1 MLDLENRRYKMLS
14 MFRKTMIGSIASL
27 AIGFAAVGVS
37 APASAATWHG
47 GGGGGGFHGGGG
59 WHGGGGGWHH
69 RGGGFGGYGLG
80 LGLGGLG
87 YGADYYGDDY
97 GYDSGCLTY
106 RPVYDRYGR
115 YLGRQPVNV
124 C

>member
-1 MLDLENRRYKMLS
+1 MVSTLRHAA
-14 MFRKTMIGSIASL
+14 IASIASL
-27 AIGFAAVGVS
+27 ALGLAVLTPG
-37 APASAATWHG
+37 APGLAATWH

-59 WHGGGGGWHH
+59 GFHGGGGNWHGGG
-69 RGGGFGGYGLG
+69 RGGGGYGGYGGYGLG
-80 LGLGGLG
+80 LGLGLGALG
-87 YGADYYGDDY
+87 YGAYYGDGY